1 MVWGLGMIGA
11 IRENVAMIATGIIS
25 PSWKYRAMQR
35 QAEDV
40 RRLHLDGWRQARQA
54 ADLLDGAERL
64 IVTGVGASFHAAM
77 VAGWHFRAIGFDA
90 RAINA
95 ADLWR
100 YPEQFPF
107 RSTDAVIVISH
118 AGVHPATKDTLIR
131 ARAAGST
138 LLSVGSLSTEHE
150 GSRLI
155 LRTVE
160 RESAAGFTASH
171 LAAMYVLAQV
181 TQLLGERMRP
191 SAVASWRHDLD
202 RLPGMI
208 EATLHRE
215 DEVRVVAHDMIDR
228 HVFAVAA
235 GPNQASTEELQLR
248 LTETGRISI
257 ESIGLEQFLHGP
269 LMRAAAGDMAVLIR
283 TGNRNGDRLNRL
295 AKLQLRLGMRTWV
308 IGDAVDAIDPACQFI
323 LPPID
328 EMLSPLL
335 TLVPVQMLA
344 HELASIAGPAPGT
357 RPFDRMQALRY
368 CSECPE

>member
-1 MVWGLGMIGA
+1 MIA
-11 IRENVAMIATGIIS
+11 TIRENVAMIATGAVS
-25 PSWKYRAMQR
+25 TTSMTWKYRAMQR
-35 QAEDV
+35 QAEDI

-64 IVTGVGASFHAAM
+64 ILTGVGASYHAAM
-77 VAGWHFRAIGFDA
+77 VSAWLFRAIGFDA

-118 AGVHPATKDTLIR
+118 AGIHPATKDTLNR
-131 ARAAGST
+131 ARASGST

-160 RESAAGFTASH
+160 REANANFTASH

-191 SAVASWRHDLD
+191 SVVAPWRHDLD

-215 DEVRVVAHDMIDR
+215 DEVRQIASEMLDR
-228 HVFAVAA
+228 RIFAVAA
-235 GPNQASTEELQLR
+235 GPNEATTFELQLR
-248 LTETGRISI
+248 LE
-257 ESIGLEQFLHGP
+257 ESDLVSVEPIGLEQFLHGP
-269 LMRAAAGDMAVLIR
+269 LMRASEGDVAVLIR
-283 TGNRNGDRLNRL
+283 VGDRNSDRMDRL
-295 AKLQLRLGMRTWV
+295 ATLQSRLGMRLWV
-308 IGDAVDAIDPACQFI
+308 VGDAMAEMDPARQFV
-323 LPPID
+323 LPSIS
-328 EMLSPLL
+328 EALSPLL

-344 HELASIAGPAPGT
+344 HHLGASRNGGE
-357 RPFDRMQALRY
+357 RPFNRFQALQF
-368 CSECPE
+368 CTDCPTS